1 MKLADRL
8 PVILVVSMLLFGA
21 GAVVVPWIRRA
32 EVRDARVTVA
42 DLSTV
47 AIRGKKSFDAN
58 CAQCHGSNGTGTQS
72 GPPLIHDIYNPG
84 HHGDEAFFRA
94 AKQGVPQ
101 HHWSFGN
108 MPARPGVS
116 DEELAAIVTYI
127 REMQEEN
134 GIFYRPHN
142 M

>member
-1 MKLADRL
+1 M
-8 PVILVVSMLLFGA
+8 
-21 GAVVVPWIRRA
+21 
-32 EVRDARVTVA
+32 TVA
-42 DLSTV
+42 DLSAT
-47 AIRGKKSFDAN
+47 AIRGKNSFDAN

-101 HHWSFGN
+101 HHWPFGN
-108 MPARPGVS
+108 MPVRPGAS
-116 DEELAAIVTYI
+116 NEELVAIVVYI
-127 REMQEEN
+127 REMQEAN
-134 GIFYRPHN
+134 GIPYRPHN